1 MMMKK
6 ILFYYKKAF
15 SFITR
20 DVWHADVRRYSRP
33 GAFLIR
39 QLRIFL
45 ITLKG
50 AKEDKVALHSAGLTF
65 YTLMAIVPIAATVFA
80 LAKGFGI
87 SEQLNQVVSNAFP
100 NQDEVIEQITIFA
113 ENAINNTK
121 SGWLGSLGIVFL
133 LWSVIKVMNH
143 IEMSFNHV
151 WQVKRAR
158 SWARKFT
165 DYLSVLIVAPF
176 FFVFSSTIS
185 LSIRYNVGS
194 WFEGIPVLEHAGQLF
209 GTLMP
214 FILVYIML
222 TVLYVIIPNT
232 KVKILPAFWGAVFAG
247 TLFQLMQ
254 NLYIYTQISVS
265 KYSAIYGAFA
275 ALPLLFLWISIS
287 WQLVLIGA
295 ELSFAYQNVERYRYE
310 MTAGRISVYQRK
322 LAALVVMQ
330 EIARNFAN
338 NKLPYTVAGLSERL
352 DLPYRLVSN
361 TINELQQCRFVT
373 EVIIEKKE
381 RDNAY
386 QPAFD
391 VHKLTVGMVVH
402 SIDDLGQSPLSKS
415 ATDDMATFNRIL
427 STQAAIFDASPDNK
441 LLIEL

>member
-1 MMMKK
+1 MMKK
-6 ILFYYKKAF
+6 ILLFYKTAF
-15 SFITR
+15 RFVTH
-20 DVWHADVRRYSRP
+20 DVWHTDIRNYTRP
-33 GAFLIR
+33 VAFLIR

-50 AKEDKVALHSAGLTF
+50 AKEDKVELHAAALTF
-65 YTLMAIVPIAATVFA
+65 YTLMAIVPIAAMLFA

-87 SEQLNQVVSNAFP
+87 SEQLQQVLWNAFP
-100 NQDEVIEQITIFA
+100 NQDEVIEQVMAFA
-113 ENAINNTK
+113 ENALNNAK
-121 SGWLGSLGIVFL
+121 GGWLGSLGILFL

-143 IEMSFNHV
+143 IETSFNNV

-165 DYLSVLIVAPF
+165 DYLSVLIVTPF
-176 FFVFSSTIS
+176 FFVVSSSIS

-194 WFEGIPVLEHAGQLF
+194 WFEGIPVLENASHLF

-214 FILVYIML
+214 FALVYIML
-222 TVLYVIIPNT
+222 TVLYVVIPNT

-247 TLFQLMQ
+247 TLFQLVQ

-275 ALPLLFLWISIS
+275 ALPLLFLLISIS
-287 WQLVLIGA
+287 WHLVLLGA

-310 MTAGRISVYQRK
+310 MTAGHISAYQRK

-330 EIARNFAN
+330 EIACNFVS
-338 NKLPYTVAGLSERL
+338 NKSPYTLSELSEQL

-361 TINELQQCRFVT
+361 TINELQQCHFVT
-373 EVIIEKKE
+373 EVVLDKKE
-381 RDNAY
+381 RDSAY

-391 VHKLTVGMVVH
+391 VHKLTIGMVVQ
-402 SIDDLGQSPLSKS
+402 SIDNLGQSPLSKS
-415 ATDDMATFNRIL
+415 ATADMTTFDKVL
-427 STQAAIFDASPDNK
+427 SARAAAFDASPDNK
-441 LLIEL
+441 LLIEK

>member
-1 MMMKK
+1 MKK
-6 ILFYYKKAF
+6 IFSYYKEAF
-15 SFITR
+15 RFITH
-20 DVWHADVRRYSRP
+20 DVWHADIRKYNRP
-33 GAFLIR
+33 GAYAIR

-50 AKEDKVALHSAGLTF
+50 AQEDKVPLHSAALTF
-65 YTLMAIVPIAATVFA
+65 YTLMAIVPIAAMLFA

-87 SEQLNQVVSNAFP
+87 SEQLQQVLWNTFP
-100 NQDEVIEQITIFA
+100 EQDEVIEQVMGFA
-113 ENAINNTK
+113 DNALNNTK

-143 IEMSFNHV
+143 IEVSFNNV
-151 WQVKRAR
+151 WQVKRNR

-165 DYLSVLIVAPF
+165 DYLAVLIVTPF
-176 FFVFSSTIS
+176 FFVVSSSIS

-194 WFEGIPVLEHAGQLF
+194 WFEGIPVLEHAGHLF

-214 FILVYIML
+214 FALVYIML
-222 TVLYVIIPNT
+222 TVLYVVIPNT
-232 KVKILPAFWGAVFAG
+232 KVKVLPALWGAIFAG
-247 TLFQLMQ
+247 TMFQLAQ

-275 ALPLLFLWISIS
+275 ALPLLFLLVNIS
-287 WQLVLIGA
+287 WQIVLLGA

-310 MTAGRISVYQRK
+310 MTAGRISAYQRK

-330 EIARNFAN
+330 KIARNFVG
-338 NKLPYTVAGLSERL
+338 NKSPYTVSELSECL

-373 EVIIEKKE
+373 EVVLDKKE
-381 RDNAY
+381 RDSAY
-386 QPAFD
+386 HPAFD
-391 VHKLTVGMVVH
+391 VHKLTIGMVAH

-415 ATDDMATFNRIL
+415 SSDDMAAFNQIL
-427 STQAAIFDASPDNK
+427 SDKAALFDASPENK
-441 LLIEL
+441 LLIEM